1 MRRKRTVKSESLF
14 LNGIEFRR
22 YPDAKQWSDRVYYKP
37 SGTYA
42 ARGIR
47 AYHHELWKS
56 LHGEIPTGFHV
67 HHRDNNPLNNDPSNL
82 ELVEGHAHQS
92 KHGEKT
98 KSSEFKSARSKHLN
112 AIRPLTVE
120 WHRSPE
126 GHAWHKQHGIE
137 GMKNRKPSPYTC
149 EHCGKPFESL
159 ASHGKVKFC
168 SNNCKSAARRKSHI
182 DDVTRA
188 CAYCGKEF
196 HCDKYADTRYCS
208 ISCARYGSV

>member
-1 MRRKRTVKSESLF
+1 MGRKRTVKSESVF

-22 YPDAKQWSDRVYYKP
+22 YPDSKNWSDRMYYKP

-42 ARGIR
+42 AKGIR

-56 LHGEIPTGFHV
+56 LHGEIPPGFHI
-67 HHRDNNPLNNDPSNL
+67 HHSDDNPLNNDPANL
-82 ELVEGHAHQS
+82 ELIENHKHQ
-92 KHGEKT
+92 KLHGDLT
-98 KSSEFKSARSKHLN
+98 KSDAYKSARTRLLD
-112 AIRPLTVE
+112 AIRPLTVA

-126 GHAWHKQHGIE
+126 GHEWHKAHGIDWKKKQE
-137 GMKNRKPSPYTC
+137 PSTYTC
-149 EHCGKPFESL
+149 EHCGKVFESL
-159 ASHGKVKFC
+159 ASHGRVKFC
-168 SNNCKSAARRKSHI
+168 SNNCKSAARRKSHV

-196 HCDKYADTRYCS
+196 RCDKYADTRYCS